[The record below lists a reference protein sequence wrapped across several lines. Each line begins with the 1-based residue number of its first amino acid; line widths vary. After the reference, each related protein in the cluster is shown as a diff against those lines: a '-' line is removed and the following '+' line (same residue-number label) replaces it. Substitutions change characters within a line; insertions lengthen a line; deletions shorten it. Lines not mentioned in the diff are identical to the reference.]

1 MKSALFKYL
10 ENVDTRKEPE
20 DFATGK
26 NIKHHNYKYI
36 ARKLMLN
43 LGMILI
49 FITGLI
55 TYRLLALANNLEKQ
69 GIGINLSLPISKGFI
84 KEKNPVLIDGIYLYG
99 ETSEPEQ
106 IGKGYIVFEIKSD
119 KVIGAAYMP
128 KSEFNC
134 FYGIVKNTVINM
146 TIIDSFEGTTHPYSV
161 ELRKFYAIRN
171 ISNNDQ
177 RILMICRD
185 KYGKEGK

>member
-106 IGKGYIVFEIKSD
+106 MGKGYIVFEIKSD